1 MKYNFIRLL
10 DMSFGVDLTGN
21 GPRSDSNHDVHQMCL
36 KLLTPSGFCFYLS
49 PAFLGLISKILIS

>member
-1 MKYNFIRLL
+1 
-10 DMSFGVDLTGN
+10 MSFGVDLTGN